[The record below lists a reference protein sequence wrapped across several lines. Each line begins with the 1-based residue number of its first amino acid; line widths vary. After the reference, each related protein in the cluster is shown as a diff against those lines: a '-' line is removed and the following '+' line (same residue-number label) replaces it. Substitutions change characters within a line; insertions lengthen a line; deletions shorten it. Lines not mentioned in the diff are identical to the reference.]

1 MAMTL
6 RDLSNMVYDAME
18 ELGLNPEGDPEN
30 MELVEV
36 VSQTINGTNY
46 ITLIHDGDE
55 VSIPLS
61 PDILDLPVLH

>member
-1 MAMTL
+1 MTL

-18 ELGLNPEGDPEN
+18 ELGLDPEGDLED
-30 MELVEV
+30 MDLVEIA
-36 VSQTINGTNY
+36 SQTIDGTNY
-46 ITLIHDGDE
+46 ITLIHEGDE